1 MMDTERTASLDVP
14 GAERMKSVFDR
25 MRGATRH
32 GRGPAL
38 NARLESLDR
47 LKRLLIDN
55 KDAFVEALN
64 EDFGCRSRHETLM
77 AEVFASVSS
86 IKHMRKNLRRWMRP
100 KGRAV
105 SWVFKPAKARIQY
118 QPLGVVGVIVP
129 WNYPLFLAFDPLAA
143 ALAAG
148 NRVMV
153 KPSEYT
159 PRTSALTAKLLA
171 EAFDEELVHVVE
183 GGPDLAEAFSR
194 LPFDHLFF
202 TGSTQVGRYVMR
214 AAAENL
220 TPVTLELG
228 GKSPAILSEGF
239 PIDKAVQKIVIGKLL
254 NAGQTCIAPDYL
266 LVPAGSID
274 DVTAA
279 FARIAGEHYP
289 SFEGNGDY
297 SSIVSQRHYD
307 RLKELVEDAKNKG
320 AIIMEVNP
328 AEETFKPT
336 GRKIPPTVLIGVD
349 GTMRVMQEEIFGP
362 LLPIV
367 PYQTLDE
374 AIRYVN
380 ERPRPLALYY
390 FDENKANVEKVLDET
405 ISGGVTINDT
415 VLHVAQDDLPFGGV
429 GPSGMGHYHGFEGFE
444 TFSKKKPV
452 FFQSKWAG
460 TAMLYPPYGK
470 IANLMLKILIG
481 R

>member
-1 MMDTERTASLDVP
+1 MDTTQDQTIEVPGGARMKTVFDQMKAETRMGLGPSLDV
-14 GAERMKSVFDR
+14 
-25 MRGATRH
+25 
-32 GRGPAL
+32 
-38 NARLESLDR
+38 RLENLDR
-47 LKRLLIDN
+47 LKRLLLDN
-55 KDAFVEALN
+55 KEAFIEALN
-64 EDFGCRSRHETLM
+64 EDFGSRSRHETLL
-77 AEVFASVSS
+77 AEVFATVSS
-86 IKHMRKNLRRWMRP
+86 IKHIRKHLKGWMRP
-100 KGRAV
+100 RRRPV
-105 SWVFKPAKARIQY
+105 SWIFQPAKARVQY

-129 WNYPLFLAFDPLAA
+129 WNYPVFLAFDPLAS

-159 PRTSALTAKLLA
+159 PRTSALMAKLLG
-171 EAFDEELVHVVE
+171 EAFDENQVHVVE
-183 GGPDLAEAFSR
+183 GGVDLAEAFSR

-202 TGSTQVGRYVMR
+202 TGSTQVGRHVMR
-214 AAAENL
+214 AASENL

-228 GKSPAILSEGF
+228 GKSPAIISEGYD
-239 PIDKAVQKIVIGKLL
+239 IDKAVQKIVIGKLL

-279 FARIAGEHYP
+279 FSRIAQKHYA
-289 SFEGNGDY
+289 SFEANSDY
-297 SSIVSQRHYD
+297 SSIISERHYK
-307 RLKELVEDAKNKG
+307 RLKELVEDARSKG
-320 AIIMEVNP
+320 AVVMEVNP
-328 AEETFKPT
+328 AEESFDPA
-336 GRKIPPTVLIGVD
+336 GRKIPPTVLLGVD
-349 GTMRVMQEEIFGP
+349 DTMRALQEEIFGP

-367 PYQTLDE
+367 PYQTLGD

-380 ERPRPLALYY
+380 DRPRPLALYY
-390 FDENKANVEKVLDET
+390 FDENKVNVERVLSET

-444 TFSKKKPV
+444 TFSKKKSV

-470 IANLMLKILIG
+470 IANLMIKIIIG